1 LRSKEQI
8 SDEYKRIERALLKKD
23 IEPIEAQVQS
33 LQVIAE
39 LVVDLRTCL
48 TRIAIIQDGKEA
60 KDDNNII
67 DIYKMREIP

>member
-39 LVVDLRTCL
+39 LMVDLRTCL
-48 TRIAIIQDGKEA
+48 TRIGLKGEA
-60 KDDNNII
+60 KDENNTN
-67 DIYKMREIP
+67 DIHKMREIT